1 MQVTYTEGADG
12 NVRAGIEIEIE
23 VMVWGMAA
31 MLEGFMVDT
40 AGGAFTEFMEFTHAY
55 LRGDIAAPR
64 PAPPPSLYAPSEV
77 RCPRRAVPYSLL
89 PSCPPYVLRGVGG
102 GRANRAAGG
111 LRSRAH

>member
-12 NVRAGIEIEIE
+12 NVRADIEIEIE

-55 LRGDIAAPR
+55 LRGEIAAPR
-64 PAPPPSLYAPSEV
+64 PGPPPSVYAPSEV
-77 RCPRRAVPYSLL
+77 RCPRRPCSLL
-89 PSCPPYVLRGVGG
+89 LSCLSLRGVGG
-102 GRANRAAGG
+102 GHASLAQREGCA
-111 LRSRAH
+111 LQ